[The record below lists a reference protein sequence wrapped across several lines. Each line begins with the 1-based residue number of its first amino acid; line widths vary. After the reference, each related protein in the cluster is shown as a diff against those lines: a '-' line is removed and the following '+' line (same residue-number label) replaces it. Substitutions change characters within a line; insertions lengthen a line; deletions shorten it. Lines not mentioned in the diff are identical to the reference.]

1 MAFTLKD
8 IAMLTGVSTAT
19 VSRVLNGKP
28 GVKPETRDRIV
39 KLIKQVDYMPDI
51 TARSMKTGKTY
62 TIGMIVA
69 DITNP
74 FYSEAAKTIE
84 FQARKHNYTLIVG
97 NTGNSVDEEETI
109 INTFQERKVD
119 GFIIASTGLRD
130 RRVQNIIRAGYP
142 TILYHRRLEG
152 DNVHFICVNEDRGV
166 ELALNHLTELGH
178 RRIGFVSGP
187 RRFSTGI
194 ERLRAFLNLREKLGL
209 EPGPYL
215 IKEGGY
221 DKEKTRE
228 AAEELLNLPD
238 PPTAIFAANDLM
250 ALQVLDLVLEKGLRV
265 PEDIS
270 IMGFDD
276 LPISSHRAIQL
287 STIDVQMKTGAVLA
301 IEKLINLIDGIHP
314 AGEAIRIRLE
324 PELIVRK
331 STGKAGS

>member
-62 TIGMIVA
+62 TIGMTVA

-74 FYSEAAKTIE
+74 FYSEAVKTIE

-97 NTGNSVDEEETI
+97 NTGNSSEMEETI
-109 INTFQERKVD
+109 IDAFQKRKVD
-119 GFIIASTGLRD
+119 GFIIASTELRD
-130 RRVQNIIRAGYP
+130 RRVQNVIRAGYP
-142 TILYHRRLEG
+142 TVLFHRRLE
-152 DNVHFICVNEDRGV
+152 NSKAHSICVNEERGV
-166 ELALNHLTELGH
+166 EIALTHLTELGH

-187 RRFSTGI
+187 RHFSTGI
-194 ERLRAFLNLREKLGL
+194 ERLRAFIDLREKKGL
-209 EPGPYL
+209 DPGPYL

-221 DKEKTRE
+221 EKLKTRE
-228 AAEELLNLPD
+228 ATEELLKLPD

-276 LPISSHRAIQL
+276 LSISSHNAIQL
-287 STIDVQMKTGAVLA
+287 STIDVQMNAGATMA
-301 IEKLINLIDGIHP
+301 IEKLINLIEGIHP
-314 AGEAIRIRLE
+314 ANEAINIRLE
-324 PELIVRK
+324 PKLIVRRT
-331 STGKAGS
+331 TGNISS